1 MSKENLAVI
10 VHGGAGKSSPEEDK
24 LRIPF
29 LKQASDSAWKS
40 LNSGKSA
47 EEAVASAL
55 SVLEDSE
62 YFDAGYGGYPN
73 KNGIVLLDVGL
84 MRGDLKFLSL
94 MNVRRCKYPSRL
106 ALEMFGKETDLLSIW
121 THEHEEWLDNQSAE
135 RKNYFGWVSTPEE
148 LVTDYVSNKIKKGK
162 ALGLSRDNKIHGT
175 VGCVVRDA
183 NGNIC
188 SGTSTGGIGFK
199 RNGRIGDSP
208 IIGAGVFAD
217 NEIGGLS
224 ASGNGEAIMKT
235 LLSQSVILEMK
246 NKINNNEKCFES
258 SESLQTVLDK
268 QLAEFKRKSPDDIA
282 GLIVIPKFGEPVFGF
297 SAETFAVSFRT
308 DKKEEAKIFRR
319 SGV

>member
-10 VHGGAGKSSPEEDK
+10 VHGGAEVSSSEDDK

-29 LKQASDSAWKS
+29 LKQSSDAAWET

-47 EEAVASAL
+47 EEAVVSAL
-55 SVLEDSE
+55 SVLEASE

-73 KNGIVLLDVGL
+73 QNGIVLLDVGL

-94 MNVRRCKYPSRL
+94 MNVRRCKFPSRL
-106 ALEMFGKETDLLSIW
+106 ALEMFEKEADLLSIW
-121 THEHEEWLDNQSAE
+121 THQHEEWLDSQSE
-135 RKNYFGWVSTPEE
+135 EKKKYFGWVATPKE
-148 LVTDYVSNKIKKGK
+148 LIPPYLKDKIERKK
-162 ALGLSRDNKIHGT
+162 ALGIVSKDKVHGT

-183 NGNIC
+183 QGNIC

-235 LLSQSVILEMK
+235 LLSQAVILEMK
-246 NKINNNEKCFES
+246 NTPSKNLNEILKSQLENFQTKC
-258 SESLQTVLDK
+258 
-268 QLAEFKRKSPDDIA
+268 PNDIA
-282 GLIVIPKFGEPVFGF
+282 GLIVIPKFGKPAFAF
-297 SAETFAVSFRT
+297 CAETFAVSYKTAQR
-308 DKKEEAKIFRR
+308 EETLIARR
-319 SGV
+319 